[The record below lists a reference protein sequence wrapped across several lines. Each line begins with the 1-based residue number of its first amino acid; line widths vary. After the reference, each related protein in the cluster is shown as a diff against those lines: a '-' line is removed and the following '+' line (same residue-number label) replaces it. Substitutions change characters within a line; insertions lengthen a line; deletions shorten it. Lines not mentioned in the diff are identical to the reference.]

1 MIVFVAIQMSAPKRK
16 SPQSVI
22 VELRIEGINAFELS
36 FTFIYSKERV
46 YELTECQKDIN
57 SGSEMRLFHIS
68 LSNIYLINRKSYF
81 KDTIYHSFVHLTI

>member
-1 MIVFVAIQMSAPKRK
+1 MSVPKRK

-22 VELRIEGINAFELS
+22 IKLQIEGINAFELS

-57 SGSEMRLFHIS
+57 SGSDS
-68 LSNIYLINRKSYF
+68 SNNR
-81 KDTIYHSFVHLTI
+81 

>member
-22 VELRIEGINAFELS
+22 AELQIEGINVFELS

-57 SGSEMRLFHIS
+57 SNSDS
-68 LSNIYLINRKSYF
+68 SNNR
-81 KDTIYHSFVHLTI
+81 